1 MKPRSTEDETN
12 GLRYFPRMLDKIRLQ
27 AKGEL
32 DPEYHEN
39 LGRGAD
45 MRLVKY
51 LRIEYP
57 KLCERV
63 QQGGSD
69 QDILEWCYVKGRCLV
84 KNDIEV
90 WNGFISKLGWND
102 FASGHLEKS
111 KAAAGLSDRTD
122 IQTLGHLFDVE
133 EGRKK

>member
-1 MKPRSTEDETN
+1 MKPRSTSDETN

-51 LRIEYP
+51 LRVEYG
-57 KLCERV
+57 KLRERV
-63 QQGGSD
+63 LQGGSD
-69 QDILEWCYVKGRCLV
+69 SEILEWCYTKGRRLV
-84 KNDIEV
+84 KNDIEI

-102 FASGHLEKS
+102 FASGHLAKS
-111 KAAAGLSDRTD
+111 KEAAGLGERED
-122 IQTLGHLFDVE
+122 IQTLGQLFDVE
-133 EGRKK
+133 EGRQP